1 MNSVKKCIAILLYL
15 LLTAWIFHFNIA
27 SLFNL
32 QQIGLVLLGTLI
44 LYLPNLSVQKKNH
57 LDKELIGQSA
67 LLGSM
72 LACLV
77 LIFATISDPT
87 DVENMVPTCRPL
99 LYGFCIWIICNEAEA
114 KKQQK
119 EKEKTLTIEDYRSAL
134 QEMGLTKRETEV
146 SVLVLQGLTNKEI
159 AQTLFISETTVKKHL
174 SNVFTKLEITA
185 REELRDKIKKS

>member
-1 MNSVKKCIAILLYL
+1 M
-15 LLTAWIFHFNIA
+15 
-27 SLFNL
+27 
-32 QQIGLVLLGTLI
+32 
-44 LYLPNLSVQKKNH
+44 
-57 LDKELIGQSA
+57 IGQSA

-99 LYGFCIWIICNEAEA
+99 LYGFCIWIICNETEA

-174 SNVFTKLEITA
+174 SNVFTKLKVTA